1 MKRIASV
8 SLSLLACIGLM
19 LATERRAMAYIN
31 PGDGM
36 MFVQSL
42 GAAIAASAY
51 FLRSRILA
59 LFGKK
64 KPADGVAVPVS
75 ARVPVAPT
83 RPLAVQKGNARN
95 AA

>member
-1 MKRIASV
+1 MKRIASL
-8 SLSLLACIGLM
+8 SLSVLACIGLL

-42 GAAIAASAY
+42 GAALAASAY

-64 KPADGVAVPVS
+64 KAASAIIPVS
-75 ARVPVAPT
+75 SARPI
-83 RPLAVQKGNARN
+83 AVQKGNARN

>member
-1 MKRIASV
+1 MKRIASL
-8 SLSLLACIGLM
+8 SLSLLACIGLL

-36 MFVQSL
+36 MFVQSA
-42 GAAIAASAY
+42 GAAIAATAY

-64 KPADGVAVPVS
+64 KPVSTPIPVS
-75 ARVPVAPT
+75 AA
-83 RPLAVQKGNARN
+83 RPIAVQKGDARN